1 MAANASRIPDAVLES
16 SGVRLLVDVAI
27 VIAWIAL
34 ATVAFRTTGW
44 PVTAYY
50 AVVFAGVLA
59 YSLAIDP
66 WEWERERGRGREQK
80 RERE

>member
-1 MAANASRIPDAVLES
+1 MTANASRIPDAVLES
-16 SGVRLLVDVAI
+16 SGVRLLVDVAV
-27 VIAWIAL
+27 VIAWIAV
-34 ATVAFRTTGW
+34 ATAAFRTAGW

-66 WEWERERGRGREQK
+66 WEWERERGRERK